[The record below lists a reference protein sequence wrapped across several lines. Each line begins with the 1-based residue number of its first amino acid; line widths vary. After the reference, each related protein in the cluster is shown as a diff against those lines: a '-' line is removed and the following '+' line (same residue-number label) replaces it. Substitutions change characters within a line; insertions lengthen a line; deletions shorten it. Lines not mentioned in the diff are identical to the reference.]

1 MSHLGDLLSALV
13 DGELDGAERDRAYA
27 HLAGCDRCRAEAAE
41 LRALKQKLRTL
52 IRGAPAEAA
61 MTSRLIAMTGPGGP
75 QPPRRGL
82 LRGAPGPRPAGRGT
96 LGPGMPR
103 PRRARRRRYLVI
115 GAMSLVVG
123 LGTAAFTAGGGGEGA
138 PGPKI
143 TPQVELYGVEHA
155 INTGGL
161 PFTGPADPSDPA
173 GLSGSSGS
181 SGQPVPIRSA
191 SSVTATATATATAT
205 TSATA
210 P

>member
-1 MSHLGDLLSALV
+1 
-13 DGELDGAERDRAYA
+13 
-27 HLAGCDRCRAEAAE
+27 
-41 LRALKQKLRTL
+41 
-52 IRGAPAEAA
+52 
-61 MTSRLIAMTGPGGP
+61 
-75 QPPRRGL
+75 
-82 LRGAPGPRPAGRGT
+82 
-96 LGPGMPR
+96 
-103 PRRARRRRYLVI
+103 
-115 GAMSLVVG
+115 MSLVVG

-191 SSVTATATATATAT
+191 SSVTVTATATATATAT